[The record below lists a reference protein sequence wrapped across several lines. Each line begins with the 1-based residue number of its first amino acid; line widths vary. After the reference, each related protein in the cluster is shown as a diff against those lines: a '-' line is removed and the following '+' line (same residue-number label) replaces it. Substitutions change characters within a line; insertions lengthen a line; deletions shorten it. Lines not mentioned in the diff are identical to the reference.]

1 MLPSKRKVQRRSMRH
16 RAELGPWAEQ
26 LPDTA
31 GSHVGD
37 QIHNRVEAAGAN
49 LSVLGDIDEVAAR
62 AAPDPK
68 AEEVFAV
75 YALVKG
81 GDRRKLPRLL
91 PRDEL
96 LG

>member
-1 MLPSKRKVQRRSMRH
+1 MSLSPREIR
-16 RAELGPWAEQ
+16 
-26 LPDTA
+26 
-31 GSHVGD
+31 
-37 QIHNRVEAAGAN
+37 NRVEAAGAN
-49 LSVLGDIDEVAAR
+49 LSGDIDGVAAR

-68 AEEVFAV
+68 AGEVFAV

-91 PRDEL
+91 PCGEL

>member
-1 MLPSKRKVQRRSMRH
+1 MSLSPREIR
-16 RAELGPWAEQ
+16 
-26 LPDTA
+26 
-31 GSHVGD
+31 
-37 QIHNRVEAAGAN
+37 NRVEAAGAN
-49 LSVLGDIDEVAAR
+49 LSVLGDIDGVAAR

-68 AEEVFAV
+68 AGEVFAV

-91 PRDEL
+91 PCGEL